1 VRGSAQNAMRYA
13 LANPDSTIVHKNLS
27 NISQVIANNA
37 QIYQGG
43 AQVLHMVRGV
53 LGTEIFWQGIR
64 LYYGRFQNKNASSDD
79 FRAAMEEACAN
90 NATCPEE
97 GRDLRWF
104 FDQWLNRGGT
114 LQVSASW
121 SYDSAAKQLH
131 IVADQTQKQGLYR
144 MPVEIGITLPPT
156 PPAANAAT
164 PPVPRIM
171 VDKQHNELV
180 IPLESAP
187 LEVKLDP
194 NSWVTMM
201 QSTLV
206 RK

>member
-1 VRGSAQNAMRYA
+1 
-13 LANPDSTIVHKNLS
+13 
-27 NISQVIANNA
+27 
-37 QIYQGG
+37 
-43 AQVLHMVRGV
+43 
-53 LGTEIFWQGIR
+53 
-64 LYYGRFQNKNASSDD
+64 
-79 FRAAMEEACAN
+79 MEEACAG
-90 NATCPEE
+90 NASCPEE

-104 FDQWLNRGGT
+104 FDQWLNRGGI

-121 SYDSAAKQLH
+121 SYDSATKQLH
-131 IVADQTQKQGLYR
+131 VVADQTQKQGLYR
-144 MPVEIGITLPPT
+144 MPIEIGITLPPA
-156 PPAANAAT
+156 PAGANAAGRGGAPTSAT
-164 PPVPRIM
+164 PPVPRIL